1 MQAALNKNNAE
12 NPPAHPPEYQV
23 RQDSRSSFMSIL
35 TRSRTEST
43 DDPAEDSTVT
53 PVEEQAPP
61 PPTGTGSPECFHST
75 EDLKQYSYYN
85 LCIHLKA
92 GHDLAA
98 KDSCGTSDPY
108 VKFLINSKIVYKSK
122 TVYKDLNPFW
132 DEKFEV
138 MIEDISV
145 PMDIKVYS

>member
-1 MQAALNKNNAE
+1 
-12 NPPAHPPEYQV
+12 
-23 RQDSRSSFMSIL
+23 MSIL

-43 DDPAEDSTVT
+43 DDPSEDCTVT
-53 PVEEQAPP
+53 AAEETTQ
-61 PPTGTGSPECFHST
+61 PTDSPECFHST
-75 EDLKQYSYYN
+75 EDLKQFSYYN
-85 LCIHLKA
+85 LCIHLKV

-138 MIEDISV
+138 TIEDISV
-145 PMDIKVYS
+145 PMDIKVQAFKLIIISTSLTTTNRSN